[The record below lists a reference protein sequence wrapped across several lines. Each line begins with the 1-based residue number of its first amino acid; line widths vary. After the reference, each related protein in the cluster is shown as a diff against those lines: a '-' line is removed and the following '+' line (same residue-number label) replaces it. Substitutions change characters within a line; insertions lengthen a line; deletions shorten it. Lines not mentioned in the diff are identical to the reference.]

1 MSTENVPLT
10 PASLRGA
17 TLSIALDGTTWGY
30 DFTAAVVQA
39 LFVPEPTWE
48 FIDASSGDPSG
59 VDHSPAHWAV
69 QVTYV
74 QDFTPGS
81 LARFLFDHAGETAI
95 TVFELAAGQA
105 LTATVTLEP
114 GTFGGVIGDV
124 PLATVELPC
133 EGTPQVVD

>member
-1 MSTENVPLT
+1 MSTETVPLT

-17 TLSIALDGTTWGY
+17 TLSIALDSTTGGY

-39 LFVPEPTWE
+39 MFVPTPDWE
-48 FIDASSGDPSG
+48 HLEGVASQT
-59 VDHSPAHWAV
+59 PAIHKVVYWSV

-74 QDFTPGS
+74 QDFTAGS
-81 LARFLFDHAGETAI
+81 LARFLFEHVGARADAR
-95 TVFELAAGQA
+95 FEMAAGQA

-133 EGTPQVVD
+133 WDAPQVVD